1 MFIET
6 EQVKDHHDNSWCFVY
21 KWRTQYPTVCVYK
34 NMDQEI
40 EEKLVFNAQWFQSE
54 AAVTHDFVL
63 NFFTKDNS
71 LELVR

>member
-1 MFIET
+1 
-6 EQVKDHHDNSWCFVY
+6 
-21 KWRTQYPTVCVYK
+21 
-34 NMDQEI
+34 MDQEI